1 MNEPSTYNDFA
12 NFHSRH
18 KRMHVV
24 VAEPSDIIRNGLV
37 HILKQMTDLPID
49 VGEITDIPTIVSQL
63 EKYHPDILI
72 VNPMHLGVFSIMDLK
87 GKLNNGLF
95 SLVAL
100 QNMLTSEDVL
110 KNYDAVISIYD
121 TAGTIKAKLLELLN
135 INRQEE
141 EKKELSDREKEVIV
155 CIVKG
160 MSNKQIA
167 DALCLS
173 TYTVMTHRRNIVNK
187 LQIHSSSGLTIY
199 AIVNKL
205 VTIDEI
211 KDTIYSEE

>member
-1 MNEPSTYNDFA
+1 MSNRI
-12 NFHSRH
+12 HI
-18 KRMHVV
+18 VI
-24 VAEPSDIIRNGLV
+24 AEPSDIIRNGLV
-37 HILKQMTDLPID
+37 HILKQMADLPVDI
-49 VGEITDIPTIVSQL
+49 GEITDIPALASQL
-63 EKYHPDILI
+63 EKFQPDILV
-72 VNPMHLGVFSIMDLK
+72 VNPMHLGVFSIVDLK
-87 GKLNNGLF
+87 GKLEGCVF
-95 SLVAL
+95 KSVAL
-100 QNMLTSEDVL
+100 QNTLTSDAVL

-121 TAGTIKAKLLELLN
+121 TAGTIKTKLVELLS
-135 INRQEE
+135 IGKLDED
-141 EKKELSDREKEVIV
+141 KKELSDREKEVIV

-167 DALCLS
+167 DTLCLS

>member
-1 MNEPSTYNDFA
+1 MS
-12 NFHSRH
+12 SRIH
-18 KRMHVV
+18 IVI
-24 VAEPSDIIRNGLV
+24 AEPSDIIRSGLV
-37 HILKQMTDLPID
+37 HILKQMNDLPID
-49 VGEITDIPTIVSQL
+49 VGEITDISAIVGQL
-63 EKYHPDILI
+63 EKFEPDILI
-72 VNPMHLGVFSIMDLK
+72 INPIHLGVFSIMDLK
-87 GKLNNGLF
+87 GKQENCF
-95 SLVAL
+95 FRAVAL
-100 QNMLTSEDVL
+100 QNMLTSDAVL

-121 TAGTIKAKLLELLN
+121 TAGTIKTKLIELLS
-135 INRQEE
+135 INRQDQ
-141 EKKELSDREKEVIV
+141 EKKELSDREKEVII

-167 DALCLS
+167 DKLCLS